1 MIFVTVG
8 THEQGFERL
17 IKKVDDLVRDG
28 KIKEDVI
35 MQIGFTQYKPKYC
48 KWYTII
54 PYVDMHKYIDDAR
67 IIITHGG
74 PASFIMPLQIGKV
87 PIVVPRQEKYHEHI
101 NNHQVEFTKHISSR
115 LGNIIPVYEIE
126 DLINTIENYDNLV
139 SNVDKKMAMH
149 NKEFI
154 NGFDKIVKGLFD

>member
-1 MIFVTVG
+1 
-8 THEQGFERL
+8 
-17 IKKVDDLVRDG
+17 
-28 KIKEDVI
+28 
-35 MQIGFTQYKPKYC
+35 
-48 KWYTII
+48 
-54 PYVDMHKYIDDAR
+54 MHKYIDDAR

-126 DLINTIENYDNLV
+126 DLIDTIENYDNLV

-154 NGFDKIVKGLFD
+154 KGFDKIVKSLFD